1 MTQTP
6 ENLQSL
12 PLGPRM
18 SCRPASDVARRLV
31 ELFYD
36 HVQQVGPSVYRH
48 ALLRALCV
56 AAEHGSLE
64 LDADELFVTAELPAE
79 FDPVYAASLRRAV
92 NQLERLLHQRRLAAG
107 WTAGEIRR
115 KTVRRATRRI
125 VDAEF
130 AAARPRGEV
139 GRMVVGR
146 YAALLEGRTL
156 PTSEREI
163 VKELRKLTE
172 RNELAG
178 EPAQISGLLRP
189 GPTDPRWRCIIKRQ
203 LEVRLIRLLEA
214 EGVIEPREDR
224 NARRKTATLIDTAP
238 AQARRTLTLW
248 ARWRETKLAL
258 PAIRDEIRRLVEL
271 EQVIEETGGRAHEGL
286 LTLWLRRLSKEVVNC
301 TCHPQWK
308 RFDDQH
314 CRRCGATAE
323 RVGTRSSIR
332 EARLRQYRSEGVRYL
347 EFRRQP
353 AETRL
358 FA

>member
-6 ENLQSL
+6 ENLP
-12 PLGPRM
+12 PLSIAPRR
-18 SCRPASDVARRLV
+18 SCRPASDEAKRLV
-31 ELFYD
+31 ELFHEY
-36 HVQQVGPSVYRH
+36 VREVGPSVYRH
-48 ALLRALCV
+48 TLLQALCM

-79 FDPVYAASLRRAV
+79 LNRVHEAALRRAV
-92 NQLERLLHQRRLAAG
+92 NQLERLLRQRALTAG
-107 WTAGEIRR
+107 WTAAEVKR
-115 KTVRRATRRI
+115 KSVRRATRRI
-125 VDAEF
+125 VDFEL

-139 GRMVVGR
+139 GEMLVQRYTEMLAGR
-146 YAALLEGRTL
+146 ESPAA
-156 PTSEREI
+156 EREI
-163 VKELRKLTE
+163 VRELRRLTE
-172 RNELAG
+172 RHELSG
-178 EPAQISGLLRP
+178 EPGQISALLEP
-189 GPTDPRWRCIIKRQ
+189 GPTDPRWRRVINRQ

-224 NARRKTATLIDTAP
+224 NARRKTAALIDTAP
-238 AQARRTLTLW
+238 AQARRTLILW
-248 ARWRETKLAL
+248 ARWREAKLAL

-271 EQVIEETGGRAHEGL
+271 EQVIEDTGGRAHEGL
-286 LTLWLRRLSKEVVNC
+286 VTLWLRRLSREVVNC

-308 RFDDQH
+308 RFDDHQ

-332 EARLRQYRSEGVRYL
+332 EARLRQYRSEAIRYL

>member
-6 ENLQSL
+6 EHLQSL
-12 PLGPRM
+12 TFGLRI
-18 SCRPASDVARRLV
+18 SCRPASGPAKRLV
-31 ELFYD
+31 ELFHD
-36 HVQQVGPSVYRH
+36 HVQQVGPSVYRYT
-48 ALLRALCV
+48 LLRALCV

-64 LDADELFVTAELPAE
+64 LDADELFVTAELPTE
-79 FDPVYAASLRRAV
+79 LNRVHEAALRRGV
-92 NQLERLLHQRRLAAG
+92 RQLEDLLHRRALEVG
-107 WTAGEIRR
+107 WTRAELRR
-115 KTVRRATRRI
+115 KTLQHTTRRI
-125 VDAEF
+125 VDAEL
-130 AAARPRGEV
+130 AAARPRGEI
-139 GRMVVGR
+139 GRLLVHGYADVLDGR
-146 YAALLEGRTL
+146 EL
-156 PTSEREI
+156 SKDEREI
-163 VKELRKLTE
+163 VKQLRQLTE
-172 RNELAG
+172 RHELAG
-178 EPAQISGLLRP
+178 EPGQISALLKP

-224 NARRKTATLIDTAP
+224 NARRKTAALVDTAP

-248 ARWRETKLAL
+248 ARWREAKLAL

-286 LTLWLRRLSKEVVNC
+286 LTLWLRRLSRDVVNC

-308 RFDDQH
+308 RFDDQQ

-332 EARLRQYRSEGVRYL
+332 EARLRQYRSEGLRYL